1 MKNNKHYAAA
11 ITAFVIWGFFSI
23 PLRALKDYAA
33 GEILYFRIL
42 FSSLVLLA
50 IVFLFRRAKWK
61 QNWSYLYTLTKKHR
75 REIIVLTL
83 AGGVLLSVNWLIFIY
98 TINNINI
105 RTASFS
111 YLICPVLTAVLA
123 YFLLQEKLTPLQ
135 WVSVALCA
143 LSCILIG
150 FQSLVEL
157 GYSML
162 VALSYALYLISQRR
176 NQGFDRMIILC
187 IQVAFSLLIL
197 SVFFAQLVNEIP
209 SSGKFYSLI
218 LLIAIVFTVTPLFL
232 NLYALNRL
240 SSATIGILLYINPL
254 LNFTIAFVVYHEAI
268 SSIQFF
274 GYSIILIALVL
285 FNYQNFGKLAKRL
298 T

>member
-1 MKNNKHYAAA
+1 MNNNKHYAAA
-11 ITAFVIWGFFSI
+11 ISAFVLWGFFAI
-23 PLRALKDYAA
+23 PLRSLKGYAA

-42 FSSLVLLA
+42 FSALVLLA
-50 IVFLFRRAKWK
+50 IVLIGRRAKWK

-83 AGGVLLSVNWLIFIY
+83 AGGILLSVNWLIFIY

-111 YLICPVLTAVLA
+111 YLICPVLTAVLSS
-123 YFLLQEKLTPLQ
+123 FLLHEKLTLPQ
-135 WVSVALCA
+135 WISVALCA
-143 LSCILIG
+143 LSCMLLG
-150 FQSLVEL
+150 FQSLLEL
-157 GYSML
+157 GYSMA
-162 VALSYALYLISQRR
+162 VALSYALYLISQRK

-187 IQVAFSLLIL
+187 IQVVFSLLIL
-197 SVFFAQLVNEIP
+197 SVFFNQLVDEIP
-209 SSGKFYSLI
+209 SSGNFYWLI
-218 LLIAIVFTVTPLFL
+218 LLIAVVFTVTPLFL

-254 LNFTIAFVVYHEAI
+254 LNFIIAFVIYHEAI
-268 SSIQFF
+268 TSIQFF

-285 FNYQNFGKLAKRL
+285 FNYQNFGKLAKKL
-298 T
+298 A

>member
-1 MKNNKHYAAA
+1 MKSNKHYAAA
-11 ITAFVIWGFFSI
+11 ISAFVIWGFFAF

-42 FSSLVLLA
+42 FSSLVLIF
-50 IVFLFRRAKWK
+50 IVLSFRRAKWK
-61 QNWSYLYTLTKKHR
+61 QNWSYLFTLTKNHR

-98 TINNINI
+98 TINAINI

-123 YFLLQEKLTPLQ
+123 YFLLHEKLSRLQ
-135 WVSVALCA
+135 WVSVVLCA
-143 LSCILIG
+143 LSCVLIG

-157 GYSML
+157 GYSMA
-162 VALSYALYLISQRR
+162 VAVSYALYLISQRK

-187 IQVAFSLLIL
+187 IQVLFSLMIL
-197 SVFFAQLVNEIP
+197 SAFFTQLVNEIP

-254 LNFTIAFVVYHEAI
+254 LNFSIAFLVFHEAI
-268 SSIQFF
+268 NPIQLF

-298 T
+298 S

>member
-1 MKNNKHYAAA
+1 MNNNKHYTAA
-11 ITAFVIWGFFSI
+11 ITAFVLWGFFAI
-23 PLRALKDYAA
+23 PLRSLKGYAA

-42 FSSLVLLA
+42 FSALVLLA
-50 IVFLFRRAKWK
+50 IVLIGRRAKWK
-61 QNWSYLYTLTKKHR
+61 QNWEYLSTLTKRHR

-83 AGGVLLSVNWLIFIY
+83 AGGILLSVNWLIFIY

-123 YFLLQEKLTPLQ
+123 YFILQEKLTLPQ
-135 WVSVALCA
+135 WISVVLCA
-143 LSCILIG
+143 LSCVLLG
-150 FQSLVEL
+150 FQSLMEL
-157 GYSML
+157 GYSMA

-176 NQGFDRMIILC
+176 TQGLDRMIILC
-187 IQVAFSLLIL
+187 IQVVFSLFIL
-197 SVFFAQLVNEIP
+197 SMFFNQLVNEVP
-209 SSGKFYSLI
+209 GSGNFYWLI
-218 LLIAIVFTVTPLFL
+218 LLIAVMFTVTPLFL

-254 LNFTIAFVVYHEAI
+254 MNFTIAFVVYHEAI
-268 SSIQFF
+268 KSIQIL

-285 FNYQNFGKLAKRL
+285 FNYQNFGKLAKKL
-298 T
+298 A

>member
-1 MKNNKHYAAA
+1 
-11 ITAFVIWGFFSI
+11 VIWGFFAI
-23 PLRALKDYAA
+23 PLRALKDYQA

-42 FSSLVLLA
+42 FSSLVLLF
-50 IVFLFRRAKWK
+50 IVLSFRRTTWK
-61 QNWSYLYTLTKKHR
+61 QNWLYLKTLSKRHQK
-75 REIIVLTL
+75 EIIILTL

-98 TINNINI
+98 TINNVNI

-123 YFLLQEKLTPLQ
+123 YFMLHERLNTLQ
-135 WVSVALCA
+135 WISVVLCA

-162 VALSYALYLISQRR
+162 VAISYALYLISQRK
-176 NQGFDRMIILC
+176 NQGFDRLIILC
-187 IQVAFSLLIL
+187 IQVVFSLLIL
-197 SVFFAQLVNEIP
+197 STFFTQLVEEIP

-218 LLIAIVFTVTPLFL
+218 FLIAIVFTVIPLFL
-232 NLYALNRL
+232 NLYALNKL
-240 SSATIGILLYINPL
+240 NSATIGILLYINPL
-254 LNFTIAFVVYHEAI
+254 LNFTIAFVVYREAI
-268 SSIQFF
+268 SPIQLF
-274 GYSIILIALVL
+274 GYSVILIALIL
-285 FNYQNFGKLAKRL
+285 FNYENFGKLAKRF

>member
-285 FNYQNFGKLAKRL
+285 FN
-298 T
+298 

>member
-1 MKNNKHYAAA
+1 MKSNKHYVAA
-11 ITAFVIWGFFSI
+11 ITAFVIWGFFSF

-42 FSSLVLLA
+42 FSSFVLLG
-50 IVFLFRRAKWK
+50 IVLAFRRAKWK
-61 QNWSYLYTLTKKHR
+61 QDWSYLFTLTKNHR

-98 TINNINI
+98 TINAINI

-111 YLICPVLTAVLA
+111 YLICPVFTAVLA
-123 YFLLQEKLTPLQ
+123 YFLLHEKLSRLQ

-143 LSCILIG
+143 LSCMLIG

-157 GYSML
+157 GYSMA
-162 VALSYALYLISQRR
+162 VAVSYAMYLISQRK

-187 IQVAFSLLIL
+187 IQVIFSLLIL
-197 SVFFAQLVNEIP
+197 TVFFTQLVNEIP

-218 LLIAIVFTVTPLFL
+218 LVIAIVFTVIPLFL

-240 SSATIGILLYINPL
+240 SSATIGILLYINPV
-254 LNFTIAFVVYHEAI
+254 LNFVIAFVVFNEAI
-268 SSIQFF
+268 NPIQLF

-285 FNYQNFGKLAKRL
+285 FNYQNFGKLARKFV
-298 T
+298 